1 VSAVNEV
8 GESKLSM
15 ARTIKFANVPAQPQT
30 LHLTAWQTGIRA
42 DWTKPLQ
49 VNGDAV
55 SGYKVYVDDG
65 LGGPFT

>member
-1 VSAVNEV
+1 MSAVNEV

-15 ARTIKFANVPAQPQT
+15 AKTIKFANVPAQPQT
-30 LHLTAWQTGIRA
+30 LLLTAWQTGIRA

-49 VNGDAV
+49 VTGDAV